1 MSRKQFSLVVIL
13 LSLLASTVAGT
24 IARSAQVPP
33 DATPGAEGVDG
44 VILGGIDPV
53 VAPGYRLVLAELVFG
68 PDTFATEHFHPTAIV
83 FCVQSGQLG
92 FAIHHGTASV
102 TRNGGEPEPIALDTD
117 VVLDPRDCVA
127 FDHFAAH
134 TTHTGW
140 NLSDGPTVL
149 WEARL
154 FKTDEP
160 FTVFVNEQG
169 TPVPTPA
176 P

>member
-1 MSRKQFSLVVIL
+1 MSRKH
-13 LSLLASTVAGT
+13 LSLAGILVLILGATMAGT
-24 IARSAQVPP
+24 FAGSAQVPA
-33 DATPGAEGVDG
+33 DATPGAQGVNG
-44 VILGGIDPV
+44 VILGGVEPV
-53 VAPGYRLVLAELVFG
+53 VAPGYRLVLAELVFEPG
-68 PDTFATEHFHPTAIV
+68 TYATEHFHPTAIV

-92 FAIHHGTASV
+92 FAIHHGSATL
-102 TRNGGEPEPIALDTD
+102 TRDGGEPDPIALDTD
-117 VVLDPRDCVA
+117 MTLEPRDCVA

-134 TTHTGW
+134 TTHSGW

-160 FTVFVNEQG
+160 FTTFVDEQG
-169 TPVPTPA
+169 TPVPA

>member
-1 MSRKQFSLVVIL
+1 MSRRLLVPAL
-13 LSLLASTVAGT
+13 LVLTLLGATMAGT
-24 IARSAQVPP
+24 LARNAQVPP
-33 DATPGAEGVDG
+33 DATPGAQGVNG
-44 VILGGIDPV
+44 VILGGIEPV
-53 VAPGYRLVLAELVFG
+53 VAPGYRLVLAELVFDPG
-68 PDTFATEHFHPTAIV
+68 TYATEHFHPTAIV

-92 FAIHHGTASV
+92 FAIHQGTATV
-102 TRNGGEPEPIALDTD
+102 TRDGGEPETIALDTD
-117 VVLDPRDCVA
+117 MTLEPRDCVA

-154 FKTDEP
+154 FKIDEP
-160 FTVFVNEQG
+160 FTTFVDEQG
-169 TPVPTPA
+169 TPVPA